1 MKAEQVKLEWTDG
14 NSIRLL
20 QNGADF
26 FPALCAAIDAAR
38 FSVHLETYI
47 FMLDRTG
54 SRVLECLTAAARRGV
69 KVRVVLDGFGS
80 AMNVD
85 AVRAGLLEAGAQCR
99 IFRPEPRWFAR
110 LIPSRSRLRRLH
122 RKVTIVDGRIAFIGG
137 INVIDDYDDLD
148 PTDGISAPRFDFAV
162 QVEGPLVTDAA
173 YAQDLL
179 WVRLNWARLR
189 RHPRDWSRMRLTKPH
204 HAPVAPC
211 GTLRAALVL
220 RDNLRYRQTFERA
233 YLYGI
238 TQARRDILIANAY
251 FFPGRQFRRALAKA
265 AARGV
270 RVRLLLQGEPD
281 MLVAQLAASMLYDY
295 LIDAG
300 VQIFEYCK
308 RPLHAKVAC
317 VDDDW
322 STVGSSN
329 LDPLSLALNLEAN
342 VVARDTGLNAAL
354 RASLERLIAEDCR
367 PVQRGPA
374 SRRRL
379 RRLWVGVV
387 VFHFL
392 RRFPAWAGAL
402 PAHKPRLRTIIDG
415 SPGEGE
421 AA

>member
-1 MKAEQVKLEWTDG
+1 MTAPPLGWRSGNRYTLLE
-14 NSIRLL
+14 
-20 QNGADF
+20 NGEAY
-26 FPALCAAIDAAR
+26 FPAVHAAVEAAR
-38 FSVHLETYI
+38 REVLIETFI
-47 FMLDRTG
+47 LFDDKVGQALQQT
-54 SRVLECLTAAARRGV
+54 LIAAAARGV
-69 KVRVVLDGFGS
+69 SVDLLLDGYGSDGLPPAFLAALTGAGVRVHLFDPRPRLLGVRT
-80 AMNVD
+80 NV
-85 AVRAGLLEAGAQCR
+85 
-99 IFRPEPRWFAR
+99 FRRM
-110 LIPSRSRLRRLH
+110 H
-122 RKVTIVDGRIAFIGG
+122 RKIVAVDGACAFIGG
-137 INVIDDYDDLD
+137 INFSADHLPDYGPEAKQDYAL
-148 PTDGISAPRFDFAV
+148 R
-162 QVEGPLVTDAA
+162 VEGPLAA
-173 YAQDLL
+173 DMADYA
-179 WVRLNWARLR
+179 RAALNATRPHRLR
-189 RHPRDWSRMRLTKPH
+189 RARVEPTPGDDGGGRL
-204 HAPVAPC
+204 V
-211 GTLRAALVL
+211 V
-220 RDNLRYRQTFERA
+220 RDNLGHPTDIERYYRAGLRSARQ
-233 YLYGI
+233 
-238 TQARRDILIANAY
+238 DVLIANAY
-251 FFPGRQFRRALAKA
+251 FFPGYRLLRDLANA
-265 AARGV
+265 ARRGV